1 MQMEEINLQ
10 KNAFSDEVGS
20 IAKILDS
27 EMTAFERMKM
37 TRHNLIRVSGAV
49 IFYLIMMLIFA
60 ALF

>member
-1 MQMEEINLQ
+1 MEEINLQ
-10 KNAFSDEVGS
+10 KNVFSDEVGS

-27 EMTAFERMKM
+27 EMTALERMKM

-60 ALF
+60 ALL